1 MSNVCTFTQ
10 QMFAVCPANSIF
22 SSRRVKHAYP
32 GTDRINLTL
41 HYNSEQYMNSNRI
54 NLCGSI
60 IIYVYMWSCP
70 DQERVGNIEGKKKTM
85 RKTGCRCISFDTI
98 SPQMV

>member
-1 MSNVCTFTQ
+1 MYVHLHNKCLQSALPVLFSVADVLNMRTQ
-10 QMFAVCPANSIF
+10 GLI
-22 SSRRVKHAYP
+22 H
-32 GTDRINLTL
+32 INLTL